1 MFICCRFDVQRLEV
15 CGQFNHARRDSNPQP
30 TVLETATLPIELLAF
45 LIFLFRFLLISS
57 YLDIP
62 QVSRARGRV
71 LIQNIAH
78 ATGADRLAA
87 FTNGEANRFF
97 HRDWRDQLDF
107 D

>member
-1 MFICCRFDVQRLEV
+1 MV

-57 YLDIP
+57 YFVIR
-62 QVSRARGRV
+62 SRKHVRGRGRI

-97 HRDWRDQLDF
+97 HGDWRDQLDF